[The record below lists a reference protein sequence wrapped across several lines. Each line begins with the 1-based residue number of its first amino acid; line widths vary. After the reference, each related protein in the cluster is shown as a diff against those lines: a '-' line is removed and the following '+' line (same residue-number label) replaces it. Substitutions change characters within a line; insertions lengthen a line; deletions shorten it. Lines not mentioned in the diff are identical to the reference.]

1 MEIASF
7 CHIEMTEQFAVLW
20 AVVSSATWSVLERS
34 PIEAFRVEVVDELLA
49 EFWEQEV
56 QCPHLKKSG
65 MRVCD
70 LILGPPSS
78 WV

>member
-1 MEIASF
+1 
-7 CHIEMTEQFAVLW
+7 VLW
-20 AVVSSATWSVLERS
+20 AVVSSATWSILERS
-34 PIEAFRVEVVDELLA
+34 LIEAFRVEVVDELLT

-56 QCPHLKKSG
+56 RRLHLKKSG